1 MILGYMVQDVPNI
14 SLVFVTVDLKDQS
27 QISVSLGLRAAC
39 DKLKLTLWL
48 PLNTLYKMFGDQVT
62 TESLS
67 CLDNC
72 THASLVPISITKSFT
87 LVNGISSLNFCKSCR
102 ELL

>member
-48 PLNTLYKMFGDQVT
+48 PLNTLYIMFGDQVT
-62 TESLS
+62 TESL
-67 CLDNC
+67 
-72 THASLVPISITKSFT
+72 
-87 LVNGISSLNFCKSCR
+87 G
-102 ELL
+102 